1 MESRLN
7 PNTRPSHR
15 NADLANTDRP
25 TPATRAPRRSAS
37 SRASDA
43 VTLEDVARLAG
54 VSTITVSR
62 AVNHPDKVAPKTLE
76 KVNRAI
82 SQIGYVPNLLAGGL
96 ASKKTRMI
104 AAIVPSIANL
114 VYAETIQYFSKRL
127 NEFGYQVMLGES
139 GYPEKSEQSLLSA
152 ILSRRPDGILL
163 TGVNHSPE
171 CRRLLMGA
179 RIPVVE
185 TWDLTP
191 TPLDLVVG
199 FSHERI
205 GLDVADFILRKG
217 FKRVGTISASD
228 RRAQY
233 RESMMI
239 ERLQRHGITDIHR
252 AQIEVPSDLRKGRE
266 GLSQLLEQ
274 GFIDGVVFCSSD
286 TLAQGALTECQARG
300 LQVPEQIAIIGFGDQ
315 SFAADTYPSLSTV
328 RIDRP
333 RMGRI
338 AADILL
344 ARIDG
349 NALEDHVIDVG
360 FEIIERGTT

>member
-1 MESRLN
+1 MADAETQT
-7 PNTRPSHR
+7 PKHTPTRR
-15 NADLANTDRP
+15 GT
-25 TPATRAPRRSAS
+25 SA
-37 SRASDA
+37 RASDA

-62 AVNHPDKVAPKTLE
+62 AVNHPEKVAKKTLE

-82 SQIGYVPNLLAGGL
+82 SQTGYVPNLLAGGL

-114 VYAETIQYFSKRL
+114 VYAETMQYFSKRL
-127 NEFGYQVMLGES
+127 SERGYQLMLGES
-139 GYPEKSEQSLLSA
+139 GYPEKNEQSLLSA
-152 ILSRRPDGILL
+152 VLARRPDGILL

-205 GLDVADFILRKG
+205 GLDVADFIHHKG

-233 RESMMI
+233 RETIMT
-239 ERLQRHGITDIHR
+239 ERLQRYGTTDIHR
-252 AQIEVPSDLRKGRE
+252 VRIKVPSDLRKGRD
-266 GLSQLLEQ
+266 GLSQLLGE

-300 LQVPEQIAIIGFGDQ
+300 LKVPEQIALIGFGDQ
-315 SFAADTYPSLSTV
+315 SFAADTYPPLSTV

-333 RMGRI
+333 KMGRI
-338 AADILL
+338 AADKLL

-349 NALEDHVIDVG
+349 KTLDDHVIDVG
-360 FEIIERGTT
+360 FEMVERGTT

>member
-1 MESRLN
+1 MAR
-7 PNTRPSHR
+7 TRNHPR
-15 NADLANTDRP
+15 EGG
-25 TPATRAPRRSAS
+25 TRRRGGS
-37 SRASDA
+37 SRAGDA
-43 VTLEDVARLAG
+43 VTLEEVARLAG

-62 AVNHPDKVAPKTLE
+62 ALNQPDKVAAGTLE

-82 SQIGYVPNLLAGGL
+82 SQTGYVPNLLAGGL
-96 ASKKTRMI
+96 ASKKTRMV

-114 VYAETIQYFSKRL
+114 VYAETMQYFSKRL

-139 GYPEKSEQSLLSA
+139 GYPERSEQSLLSA

-171 CRRLLMGA
+171 CRRLLIGA

-205 GLDVADFILRKG
+205 GLEVADFIAARG
-217 FKRVGTISASD
+217 YRRVGTISASD

-233 RESMMI
+233 REKIML
-239 ERLQRHGITDIHR
+239 ERLQRHGVTETYR
-252 AQIEVPSDLRKGRE
+252 VQIPVPSDMRKGRD
-266 GLSQLLEQ
+266 GLAELLQ
-274 GFIDGVVFCSSD
+274 RGLGTGVVFCSSD
-286 TLAQGALTECQARG
+286 TLAQGALTECLARG
-300 LQVPEQIAIIGFGDQ
+300 LKVPEQIAIIGFGDQ
-315 SFAADTYPSLSTV
+315 SFAADTFPALSTV

-333 RMGRI
+333 RMGRV
-338 AADILL
+338 AADALL

-349 NALEDHVIDVG
+349 RPLEEHVIDVG
-360 FEIIERGTT
+360 FQIIERGTT

>member
-1 MESRLN
+1 M
-7 PNTRPSHR
+7 
-15 NADLANTDRP
+15 
-25 TPATRAPRRSAS
+25 
-37 SRASDA
+37 
-43 VTLEDVARLAG
+43 TLEDVARLAG

-62 AVNHPDKVAPKTLE
+62 AVNHPEKVAGKTLE

-82 SQIGYVPNLLAGGL
+82 YQTGYVPNLLAGGL
-96 ASKKTRMI
+96 ASKRTRMI

-114 VYAETIQYFSKRL
+114 VYAETMQYFSKRL
-127 NEFGYQVMLGES
+127 QEFGYQMMLGES
-139 GYPEKSEQSLLSA
+139 GYPEKNEQSLLSA

-171 CRRLLMGA
+171 CRRLLLSA

-191 TPLDLVVG
+191 TPLDHVVG

-217 FKRVGTISASD
+217 FKRIGTISASD

-233 RESMMI
+233 RESVMI
-239 ERLQRHGITDIHR
+239 ERLQRYGVNDVHR
-252 AQIEVPSDLRKGRE
+252 VHVEVPSDLRKGRD
-266 GLSQLLEQ
+266 GLSQLLAD

-300 LQVPEQIAIIGFGDQ
+300 LKVAEQIAIIGFGDQ
-315 SFAADTYPSLSTV
+315 SFAADTYPPLSTV

-333 RMGRI
+333 KMGKI
-338 AADILL
+338 AADTLL

-349 NALEDHVIDVG
+349 RVLDDHVIDVG
-360 FEIIERGTT
+360 FEIVERGTT